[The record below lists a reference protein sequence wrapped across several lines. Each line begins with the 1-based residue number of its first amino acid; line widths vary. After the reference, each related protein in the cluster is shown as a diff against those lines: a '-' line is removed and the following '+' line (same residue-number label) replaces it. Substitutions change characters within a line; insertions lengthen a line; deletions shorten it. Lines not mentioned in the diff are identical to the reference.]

1 MKTKKL
7 IQTIILLFTITTSA
21 VYGNGIIGRT
31 FNVKDYGANGDGVT
45 DNYNALI
52 KVAKAVNAYGSGTV
66 YFPAGNY
73 YIAQY
78 NTKNNPVADILFSGC
93 SNLSIIGDKAVI
105 SVNGNFFR
113 AADLVVGRLQKSTTE
128 AVIPISLSKCQNVTI
143 KGLEINGNNN
153 KMTRDLK
160 VTEGSGHLIQLWD
173 CENVN
178 ISNVY
183 VHHGQTDGI
192 YIGGVK
198 GCRNVNITN
207 SISSNNGRQ
216 GMSITNLYTGV
227 FESCQFIN
235 TGITDGAYTRH
246 APSAGVDIE
255 PQVIAAGNKMG
266 GIVFS
271 NCTFANNMGAQFMS
285 ISPKLVS
292 NIKLVKCTI
301 KSQSSPSK
309 YTMILAADSLVVDGC
324 DIDCGDKQGSVY
336 ASWTGRTGGN
346 VEIKNSTIRSAFRG
360 IISANQANMF
370 NKVKISNNDIICT
383 SKYPNKAY
391 FPYLTSKDLIFEN
404 NRVQIPSAVSSMVT
418 PLINNAA
425 RSQRNT
431 FSTDKLGIKPKVS
444 YTGTKLIAD

>member
-1 MKTKKL
+1 MKANKL
-7 IQTIILLFTITTSA
+7 IKTLILLFTITTSA
-21 VYGNGIIGRT
+21 VYSNGIVKT

-45 DNYNALI
+45 DNYTALI
-52 KVAKAVNAYGSGTV
+52 KVAKAVNANGSGTV

-78 NTKNNPVADILFSGC
+78 HSKSTPVADILFTGC
-93 SNLSIIGDKAVI
+93 NNLTITGDKAVI
-105 SVNGNFFR
+105 TLNGNFYR
-113 AADLVVGRLQKSTTE
+113 DADLLVNKVKKSSTE
-128 AVIPISLSKCQNVTI
+128 SIVPISLSNCQNVII
-143 KGLEINGNNN
+143 KGIEINGSIN
-153 KMTRDLK
+153 KMTRDPK

-173 CENVN
+173 CNNVN

-183 VHHGQTDGI
+183 THHGQTDGI

-198 GCRNVNITN
+198 GCRGVTITN
-207 SISSNNGRQ
+207 TISSNNGRQ
-216 GMSITNLYTGV
+216 GMSITHLYNGV
-227 FESCQFIN
+227 FENCQFIN
-235 TGITDGAYTRH
+235 TGITDGAYLRH

-255 PQVIAAGNKMG
+255 PERIPAGTKMG
-266 GIVFS
+266 GIVFT

-285 ISPKLVS
+285 ISPKITA

-301 KSQSSPSK
+301 KSQTSPSK
-309 YTMILAADSLVVDGC
+309 YTMILSADSLVVDGC
-324 DIDCGDKQGSVY
+324 TIDCGNKQGSVY

-360 IISANQANMF
+360 IVSANQANMS
-370 NKVKISNNDIICT
+370 NKVTISNNDIICT
-383 SKYPNKAY
+383 STNPVKTY

-404 NRVQIPSAVSSMVT
+404 NRVQIPSSVSSAVT

-425 RSQRNT
+425 RSQKNT

>member
-7 IQTIILLFTITTSA
+7 IKTLILLFTITTSA
-21 VYGNGIIGRT
+21 VYGNRIGKT

-52 KVAKAVNAYGSGTV
+52 KVAKAVNANGSGTV
-66 YFPAGNY
+66 YFPAGKY

-93 SNLSIIGDKAVI
+93 NGLSIIGDKAVI

-113 AADLVVGRLQKSTTE
+113 AADLLVGRLQKSTTE
-128 AVIPISLSKCQNVTI
+128 AVIPISISKCQNVTI
-143 KGLEINGNNN
+143 KGLEINGNINR
-153 KMTRDLK
+153 MTRDPK
-160 VTEGSGHLIQLWD
+160 TTEGSGHLIQLWD

-183 VHHGQTDGI
+183 THHGQTDGI
-192 YIGGVK
+192 YIGGIK
-198 GCRNVNITN
+198 GCRNVTITN

-216 GMSITNLYTGV
+216 GMSITHLYKGL
-227 FESCQFIN
+227 FDNCQFIN

-255 PQVIAAGNKMG
+255 PQVIPAGAKMG
-266 GIVFS
+266 GIVFR

-285 ISPKLVS
+285 ISPKITA

-301 KSQSSPSK
+301 KSQTSLSK
-309 YTMILAADSLVVDGC
+309 YTMILAADSLVVDSC
-324 DIDCGDKQGSVY
+324 DIDCGTKQGSVY

-360 IISANQANMF
+360 IVSANQANMF

-383 SKYPNKAY
+383 SKSPSKAY

-404 NRVQIPSAVSSMVT
+404 NRVQIPSAVSGVVT

-425 RSQRNT
+425 RSQKNT
-431 FSTDKLGIKPKVS
+431 FSTDKFGIKPKVS